1 MRKGADTV
9 KSILSNAPEPGDA
22 GLVRY
27 AEVYLP
33 RFEVLNEK
41 RGVTRYEAVSPMFS
55 SKISSNCRS
64 ILGWMLVSISSTPRH

>member
-22 GLVRY
+22 GLIRY

-41 RGVTRYEAVSPMFS
+41 RGVTRYEQGCVTDV
-55 SKISSNCRS
+55 
-64 ILGWMLVSISSTPRH
+64 LVQNLE